1 MIEAL
6 IGGALTALASSEG
19 AKTAGKEMSSSVW
32 QAVRPLFL
40 KDDEEAGKKE
50 LAVVEA
56 APASPEAQALVK
68 EKLTKHLAASP
79 EVVQQLQQILQQGT
93 GGVHNYGNVEKQ
105 VNNPIISKG
114 DFNM

>member
-6 IGGALTALASSEG
+6 IGGALTAIASSDG
-19 AKTAGKEMSSSVW
+19 AKTAGKEMSSAVW

-40 KDDEEAGKKE
+40 KDDEAEGKKE
-50 LAVVEA
+50 LAIVEA

-68 EKLTKHLAASP
+68 EKLTKHLATSP
-79 EVVQQLQQILQQGT
+79 EAVKQLQQILQQGA
-93 GGVHNYGNVEKQ
+93 GGVHNYGTVEKQ
-105 VNNPIISKG
+105 VNNPIIEKG

>member
-6 IGGALTALASSEG
+6 IGSTLTALASSEG
-19 AKTAGKEMSSSVW
+19 AKTAGKEISSAVW
-32 QAVRPLFL
+32 QFIRPLLL
-40 KDDEEAGKKE
+40 KDDEEGEKA

-56 APASPEAQALVK
+56 APASPEAQTIVK

-79 EVVQQLQQILQQGT
+79 EMVQQLQQILQQGA
-93 GGVHNYGNVEKQ
+93 GGVHNYGTVEKQ

-114 DFNM
+114 DFNI